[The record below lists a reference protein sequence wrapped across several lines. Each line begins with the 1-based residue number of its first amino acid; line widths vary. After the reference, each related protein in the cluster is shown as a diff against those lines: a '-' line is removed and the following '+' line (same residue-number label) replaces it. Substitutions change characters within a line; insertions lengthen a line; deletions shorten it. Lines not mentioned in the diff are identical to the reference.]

1 FTLPA
6 PTEPDTPSLHVA
18 LPISNGSQGRRAVWV
33 FAGWRE
39 SVVVV
44 MRDAAVVVRRGGIA
58 VVRRS
63 HPAAGIASGSG
74 RSYNR
79 LQRVAVRLATA
90 SESAVVWCGQ
100 RTATVPAPIRA
111 A

>member
-18 LPISNGSQGRRAVWV
+18 LPISNGIQWRRAVWV

-39 SVVVV
+39 SVVGV

-79 LQRVAVRLATA
+79 LQRVARSEEHTSELQSRENLVCRLLL
-90 SESAVVWCGQ
+90 
-100 RTATVPAPIRA
+100 
-111 A
+111 